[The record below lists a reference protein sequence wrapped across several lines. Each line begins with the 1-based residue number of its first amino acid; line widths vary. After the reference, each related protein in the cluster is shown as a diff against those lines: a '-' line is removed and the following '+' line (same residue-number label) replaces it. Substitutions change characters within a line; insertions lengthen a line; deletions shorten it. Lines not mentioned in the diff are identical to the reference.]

1 MSAISPIHSEG
12 VMNITEENI
21 SRARHIKLLLMDC
34 DGVLTDGGL
43 HYTFD
48 GKRVMEGAKVF
59 HIHDGQGLKFA
70 REAGL
75 KLGIIS
81 GRISPALIARARE
94 LQIDRLHQGIDDK
107 LSIYEQIKIADG
119 FADDEIAYVG
129 DDLPDLPV
137 MRRVGLAIAVA
148 DAVDEIRE
156 CAHFVTNKPGGRGA
170 AREAVELILKAQ
182 DKWRESLQRFFV

>member
-1 MSAISPIHSEG
+1 
-12 VMNITEENI
+12 MNISDEII
-21 SRARHIKLLLMDC
+21 SRARHIKLLLLDC

-43 HYTFD
+43 HYNFD
-48 GKRVMEGAKVF
+48 GKRVLEGAKVF
-59 HIHDGQGLKFA
+59 HIQDGQGLKLA

-81 GRISPALIARARE
+81 GRISPALTARARE

-107 LSIYEQIKIADG
+107 LSVYEQIKIADG
-119 FADDEIAYVG
+119 FSDDQIAYVG

-156 CAHFVTNKPGGRGA
+156 CAHFVTNKRGGRGA

-182 DKWRESLQRFFV
+182 DKWREALQRFSI

>member
-1 MSAISPIHSEG
+1 
-12 VMNITEENI
+12 MNITEENI
-21 SRARHIKLLLMDC
+21 SRARRIKLLLMDC

-48 GKRVMEGAKVF
+48 GKRVLEGAKVF
-59 HIHDGQGLKFA
+59 HIHDGQGLKLA

-107 LSIYEQIKIADG
+107 LSVYEQIKIADG

-129 DDLPDLPV
+129 DDLADLPV

-156 CAHFVTNKPGGRGA
+156 CAHFVTNKPGGHGA
-170 AREAVELILKAQ
+170 ARETVELILKAQ

>member
-1 MSAISPIHSEG
+1 MSISDEI
-12 VMNITEENI
+12 I
-21 SRARHIKLLLMDC
+21 SRARQIRLLLLDC

-59 HIHDGQGLKFA
+59 HIHDGQGLKLA

-75 KLGIIS
+75 KLGVIS
-81 GRISPALIARARE
+81 GRVSPALTARARD

-107 LSIYEQIKIADG
+107 LSVYEQIKT
-119 FADDEIAYVG
+119 DEGLTDAQIAYVG

-137 MRRVGLAIAVA
+137 MRLVGLAIAVA
-148 DAVDEIRE
+148 DAVEEVRE
-156 CAHFVTNKPGGRGA
+156 CAHLVTQKPGGRGA
-170 AREAVELILKAQ
+170 AREVVELLLKAQ
-182 DKWRESLQRFFV
+182 DKWRESLQRYS

>member
-1 MSAISPIHSEG
+1 
-12 VMNITEENI
+12 MNISDEII
-21 SRARHIKLLLMDC
+21 SRARGIKLLLLDC

-43 HYTFD
+43 YYTFD
-48 GKRVMEGAKVF
+48 GKRVLEGVKVF
-59 HIHDGQGLKFA
+59 HIHDGQGLKLA

-81 GRISPALIARARE
+81 GRVSPALTARARE
-94 LQIDRLHQGIDDK
+94 LQIDHLHQGIDDK
-107 LSIYEQIKIADG
+107 LSVCEQIKIAEG
-119 FADDEIAYVG
+119 FADDQIAYIG

-170 AREAVELILKAQ
+170 VREAIELILKAQ
-182 DKWRESLQRFFV
+182 DKWDESLQRYS

>member
-1 MSAISPIHSEG
+1 MTAGAGERERNAG
-12 VMNITEENI
+12 
-21 SRARHIKLLLMDC
+21 RALVVIDMINTYEHEDADLLLPAARAVVP
-34 DGVLTDGGL
+34 VLVD
-43 HYTFD
+43 
-48 GKRVMEGAKVF
+48 
-59 HIHDGQGLKFA
+59 
-70 REAGL
+70 
-75 KLGIIS
+75 
-81 GRISPALIARARE
+81 LIARARE

-107 LSIYEQIKIADG
+107 LSVYEQIKIADG
-119 FADDEIAYVG
+119 FSDDQVAYVG

-182 DKWRESLQRFFV
+182 DKWREALQRFSL

>member
-59 HIHDGQGLKFA
+59 HIHDGQGLKLA

-94 LQIDRLHQGIDDK
+94 LQIDSLHQAIDDK
-107 LSIYEQIKIADG
+107 LAVYEQIKIADG

-129 DDLPDLPV
+129 DDLADLPV

-148 DAVDEIRE
+148 DAVEEIRE

-170 AREAVELILKAQ
+170 VRETVELILKAQ

>member
-1 MSAISPIHSEG
+1 
-12 VMNITEENI
+12 MNISDEI
-21 SRARHIKLLLMDC
+21 IARARRIELLLLDC

-43 HYTFD
+43 NYTFD
-48 GKRVMEGAKVF
+48 GKRVLEGAKVF
-59 HIHDGQGLKFA
+59 HIHDGQGLKLA

-75 KLGIIS
+75 KLGVIS

-107 LSIYEQIKIADG
+107 LSVYEQIKIADG
-119 FADDEIAYVG
+119 FSDDQVAYVG
-129 DDLPDLPV
+129 DDLADLPV

-182 DKWRESLQRFFV
+182 DKWRETLQRFFL

>member
-1 MSAISPIHSEG
+1 MSISDEI
-12 VMNITEENI
+12 I
-21 SRARHIKLLLMDC
+21 SRARQIELLLLDC

-59 HIHDGQGLKFA
+59 HIHDGQGLKLA

-75 KLGIIS
+75 RLGVIS
-81 GRISPALIARARE
+81 GRVSPALTARARD

-107 LSIYEQIKIADG
+107 LSVYEQIKTDEGLAD
-119 FADDEIAYVG
+119 ARIAYVG

-137 MRRVGLAIAVA
+137 MRRVGLAVAVA
-148 DAVDEIRE
+148 DAVEEVRE
-156 CAHFVTNKPGGRGA
+156 CAHFVTKKPGGRGA
-170 AREAVELILKAQ
+170 AREVVELLLKAQ
-182 DKWRESLQRFFV
+182 DKWRESLQRYS

>member
-1 MSAISPIHSEG
+1 
-12 VMNITEENI
+12 MNISDEI
-21 SRARHIKLLLMDC
+21 IARARQIKLLLLDC

-43 HYTFD
+43 YYTFD
-48 GKRVMEGAKVF
+48 GKRVLEGAKVF
-59 HIHDGQGLKFA
+59 HIRDGQGLKLA

-75 KLGIIS
+75 KLGVIS
-81 GRISPALIARARE
+81 GRISPALTARARE

-107 LSIYEQIKIADG
+107 LSVYEQIKIADG
-119 FADDEIAYVG
+119 FSDDQVAYVG
-129 DDLPDLPV
+129 DDLADLPV

-148 DAVDEIRE
+148 DAVDEILE

-182 DKWRESLQRFFV
+182 DKWREALQRFSH

>member
-1 MSAISPIHSEG
+1 
-12 VMNITEENI
+12 MNIPEEII
-21 SRARHIKLLLMDC
+21 SRARQIKLLLLDC

-59 HIHDGQGLKFA
+59 HIRDGQGLKLA

-81 GRISPALIARARE
+81 GRVSPALTARARE
-94 LQIDRLHQGIDDK
+94 LQIDHLHQGVDDK
-107 LSIYEQIKIADG
+107 LAVYEQVKTAEG
-119 FADDEIAYVG
+119 LADDRIAYVG

-156 CAHFVTNKPGGRGA
+156 CAHFVTNRPGGRGG

-182 DKWRESLQRFFV
+182 DKWRESLQRVSL

>member
-1 MSAISPIHSEG
+1 
-12 VMNITEENI
+12 
-21 SRARHIKLLLMDC
+21 
-34 DGVLTDGGL
+34 LTDGGL
-43 HYTFD
+43 HYIFD
-48 GKRVMEGAKVF
+48 GKRVLEGAKVF
-59 HIHDGQGLKFA
+59 HIHDGQGLKLA

-81 GRISPALIARARE
+81 GRVSPTLTARARE
-94 LQIDRLHQGIDDK
+94 LQIDRIHQGIDDK
-107 LSIYEQIKIADG
+107 LFVYEQIKIAEG
-119 FADDEIAYVG
+119 FADDQIAYVG

-170 AREAVELILKAQ
+170 AREVVELLLKAQ
-182 DKWRESLQRFFV
+182 DKWRDSLQRFSI

>member
-1 MSAISPIHSEG
+1 MSISDEI
-12 VMNITEENI
+12 I
-21 SRARHIKLLLMDC
+21 SRARQIKLLLLDC

-59 HIHDGQGLKFA
+59 HIHDGQGLKLA

-75 KLGIIS
+75 KLGVIS
-81 GRISPALIARARE
+81 GRISPALTARARD

-107 LSIYEQIKIADG
+107 FSVYEQIKT
-119 FADDEIAYVG
+119 DEGLTDAQIAYVG

-137 MRRVGLAIAVA
+137 MRRVGLAVAVA
-148 DAVDEIRE
+148 DAVEEVRE
-156 CAHFVTNKPGGRGA
+156 CAHFVTQKPGGRGA
-170 AREAVELILKAQ
+170 AREVVELLLKAQ
-182 DKWRESLQRFFV
+182 DKWRESLQRYS

>member
-1 MSAISPIHSEG
+1 
-12 VMNITEENI
+12 MNIPEEII

-59 HIHDGQGLKFA
+59 HIHDGQGLKLA

-81 GRISPALIARARE
+81 GRVSPTLTARARE
-94 LQIDRLHQGIDDK
+94 LQIDHLHQGIDDK
-107 LSIYEQIKIADG
+107 LSVYEQIKIAEG
-119 FADDEIAYVG
+119 FADDQIAYIG

-137 MRRVGLAIAVA
+137 MRRVGLAIAV
-148 DAVDEIRE
+148 DEIRE
-156 CAHFVTNKPGGRGA
+156 CAHLVTNKPGGRGA
-170 AREAVELILKAQ
+170 AREAIELILKAQ
-182 DKWRESLQRFFV
+182 DKWSESLQRYS

>member
-1 MSAISPIHSEG
+1 
-12 VMNITEENI
+12 MNISDEI
-21 SRARHIKLLLMDC
+21 IARARQIKILLLDC

-43 HYTFD
+43 NYTFD
-48 GKRVMEGAKVF
+48 GKRVLEGAKVF
-59 HIHDGQGLKFA
+59 HIHDGLGLKLA

-75 KLGIIS
+75 KLGVIS
-81 GRISPALIARARE
+81 GRISPALTARARE

-107 LSIYEQIKIADG
+107 LSVYEQIIIAEG
-119 FADDEIAYVG
+119 FSDDQVAYVG

-182 DKWRESLQRFFV
+182 DKWREALQRFSL

>member
-1 MSAISPIHSEG
+1 
-12 VMNITEENI
+12 MNISDEIIT
-21 SRARHIKLLLMDC
+21 RARQIKLLLLDC

-48 GKRVMEGAKVF
+48 GKRVLEGAKVF
-59 HIHDGQGLKFA
+59 HIHDGQGLKLA

-81 GRISPALIARARE
+81 GRVSPALIARARD
-94 LQIDRLHQGIDDK
+94 LQIDYLHQGIDDK
-107 LSIYEQIKIADG
+107 LSVYEQIKIAEG
-119 FADDEIAYVG
+119 GADEQIAYVG

-170 AREAVELILKAQ
+170 AREVVELLLKAQ
-182 DKWRESLQRFFV
+182 DKWRESLLRYSI